1 MQGGHK
7 GGWWK
12 SGQRKSDRRGL
23 AWLVGTIFL
32 AAGQLAPQ
40 LARAATADPLY
51 GSWCDET
58 GYRIDIS
65 PEGIAFRDR
74 QMGDPPRGTDLVVK
88 DSVATYRQDFRNSPW
103 PHIGLLDCS
112 LRLLGENAAAETCSG
127 TGYGYMPFFALK
139 RCPQEVI
146 S

>member
-1 MQGGHK
+1 MQGWHK
-7 GGWWK
+7 GG
-12 SGQRKSDRRGL
+12 RHRGKWRVLSRTIGAALLVASQFVGAL
-23 AWLVGTIFL
+23 AQ
-32 AAGQLAPQ
+32 AAS
-40 LARAATADPLY
+40 ADPLY
-51 GSWCDET
+51 GSWCDDT

-65 PEGIAFRDR
+65 PEGISFRDR
-74 QMGDPPRGTDLVVK
+74 QMGDPPSGTDLVVK
-88 DSVATYRQDFRNSPW
+88 DGVATYRQDFRSSAW

-139 RCPQEVI
+139 RCPQEVL

>member
-1 MQGGHK
+1 MQGWHK
-7 GGWWK
+7 GGC
-12 SGQRKSDRRGL
+12 RKGDRRRFS
-23 AWLVGTIFL
+23 WLVGTIFL
-32 AAGQLAPQ
+32 ATGQLAQ
-40 LARAATADPLY
+40 AATADPLF

-65 PEGIAFRDR
+65 AEGIRFRDR
-74 QMGDPPRGTDLVVK
+74 QMGDPPRGTGLVVK
-88 DSVATYRQDFRNSPW
+88 DGVATYHQDFRNSPW

-112 LRLLGENAAAETCSG
+112 LRLLGENAAAETCTG

-139 RCPQEVI
+139 RCPEEVI

>member
-1 MQGGHK
+1 MQGWHK
-7 GGWWK
+7 GGRHQVK
-12 SGQRKSDRRGL
+12 ARGL
-23 AWLVGTIFL
+23 SRAIGAALLVASQFMAVL
-32 AAGQLAPQ
+32 GQ
-40 LARAATADPLY
+40 AATADPLY
-51 GSWCDET
+51 GSWCDDT
-58 GYRIDIS
+58 GYRIDIG

-74 QMGDPPRGTDLVVK
+74 QMGDPPSGIDLVVK
-88 DSVATYRQDFRNSPW
+88 NGVATYRQDFRNSAW

-139 RCPQEVI
+139 RCPQDVI